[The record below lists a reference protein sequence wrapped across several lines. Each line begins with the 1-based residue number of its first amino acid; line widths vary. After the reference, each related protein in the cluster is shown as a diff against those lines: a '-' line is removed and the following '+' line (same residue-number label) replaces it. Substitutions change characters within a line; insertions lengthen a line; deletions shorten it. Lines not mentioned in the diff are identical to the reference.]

1 MPDREEAEQ
10 VGFFLKKDKLTL
22 FHFIIFCKYACVS
35 VCESVCRPRGLAAC
49 NVVAAVVDVV
59 AVVVVVS
66 CFLRSATTQF
76 RLHFKVQERI
86 FLAAYLG
93 DVPALNGQQTGKS
106 RVLFCR

>member
-1 MPDREEAEQ
+1 M
-10 VGFFLKKDKLTL
+10 
-22 FHFIIFCKYACVS
+22 S

-93 DVPALNGQQTGKS
+93 DVPALNGRPADRKKS
-106 RVLFCR
+106 CFIL